1 MLGIDLGATKVV
13 SGLVAADGTILQH
26 SGRVVHS
33 NDGPNGV
40 IRAVAQSARSCWDP
54 AAAGPVRIGI
64 AVAAQVDPT
73 EGTVLH
79 APNLGWRDIPLG
91 ALLAR
96 ELGIPVAVINDARAA
111 ALAEW
116 KHGAGVGASD
126 LFFLSL
132 GTGIGGSAV
141 VGGRLLEGGTHA
153 IGEVGH
159 LTIVAGGRR
168 CHCPNSGCFEAYAGG
183 WGIAERAQEAVR
195 EKPSAGRALLA
206 RAGGV
211 SAISA
216 HTVFEEY
223 RAGDALA
230 GRLVGETERYLA
242 DGAVGIVNAFNPS
255 LLVVGGGLVVG
266 MPRFVPVIEAAIRSR
281 CQPPAAGARVETS
294 RLGENASLIGAA
306 CVAREIAREP

>member
-79 APNLGWRDIPLG
+79 APNLGWRDTPLG
-91 ALLAR
+91 ALLAK
-96 ELGIPVAVINDARAA
+96 ELGVPVAVINDARAA

-255 LLVVGGGLVVG
+255 LLVVGGGLVAG

-294 RLGENASLIGAA
+294 RLGENASLVGAA

>member
-64 AVAAQVDPT
+64 AVAAQVDPI

-79 APNLGWRDIPLG
+79 APNLGWRDTPLG
-91 ALLAR
+91 ALLAK
-96 ELGIPVAVINDARAA
+96 ELGVPVAVINDARAA

-116 KHGAGVGASD
+116 QHGAGVGASD

-216 HTVFEEY
+216 QTVFEEY

>member
-64 AVAAQVDPT
+64 AVAAQVDPI

-79 APNLGWRDIPLG
+79 APNLGWRDTPLG
-91 ALLAR
+91 ALLAK
-96 ELGIPVAVINDARAA
+96 ELGVPVAVINDARAA

-294 RLGENASLIGAA
+294 RLGENASLVGAA
-306 CVAREIAREP
+306 CVAREIARKP

>member
-211 SAISA
+211 SGISA

-230 GRLVGETERYLA
+230 GRVVGETERYLA

-255 LLVVGGGLVVG
+255 LFVVGGGLVAG

-294 RLGENASLIGAA
+294 RLGENASLVGAA
-306 CVAREIAREP
+306 CVAREIARGP

>member
-64 AVAAQVDPT
+64 AVAAQVDPI

-79 APNLGWRDIPLG
+79 APNLGWRDTPLG
-91 ALLAR
+91 ALLAK
-96 ELGIPVAVINDARAA
+96 ELGVPVAVINDARAA

-116 KHGAGVGASD
+116 QHGAGVGASD

-294 RLGENASLIGAA
+294 RLGENASLVGAA
-306 CVAREIAREP
+306 CVAREIARKP

>member
-79 APNLGWRDIPLG
+79 APNLGWRDTPLG
-91 ALLAR
+91 ALLAK
-96 ELGIPVAVINDARAA
+96 ELGVPVAVINDARAA